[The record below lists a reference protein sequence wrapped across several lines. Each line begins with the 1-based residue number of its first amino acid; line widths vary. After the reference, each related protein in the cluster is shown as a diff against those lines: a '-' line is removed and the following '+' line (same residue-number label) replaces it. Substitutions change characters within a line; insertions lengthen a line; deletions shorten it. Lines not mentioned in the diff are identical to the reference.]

1 MEARGSD
8 GVDHWQLLR
17 SAAELTDQLVA
28 GGQSLTFGLG
38 VRGQLVQQLPSEAAL
53 RWESGMGWQSLL
65 PKDDPGHEL
74 LQLYLP
80 LCSAH
85 SRQPMTIGHLG
96 QSLDGFIAT
105 SSGES
110 CFVTGPANIVHLHRL
125 RALSDAV
132 IVGVGTVATDNPRL
146 TTRLVTGRNP
156 MRVILDPHRRLK
168 ADRTVFRDGAADTIR
183 VSLRTS
189 VPIPS
194 DAAIREL
201 QVGGKAGHLDLSEL
215 LAWLHAQGC
224 ARILVEGGGVT
235 VSRFLQ
241 DGLFDRLHLAVAPLL
256 IGSGRRGLQMPA
268 AGALADRMR
277 LLPQVHRMGD
287 DTLFDCPLRSRP
299 GAEAALPA
307 TPKAQTHFLV
317 GSG

>member
-1 MEARGSD
+1 MELPVSGC
-8 GVDHWQLLR
+8 VDHWQLLR
-17 SAAELTDQLVA
+17 SAAELTDQLVGA
-28 GGQSLTFGLG
+28 GRTLTFSLG
-38 VRGQLVQQLPSEAAL
+38 MQGQLVQQHPSAAAL
-53 RWESGMGWQSLL
+53 RWESGSGWQSLL
-65 PKDDPGHEL
+65 PEDDPGHEF

-85 SRQPMTIGHLG
+85 ARQPMTVGHLG

-146 TTRLVTGRNP
+146 TTRLVAGRNP

-168 ADRTVFRDGAADTIR
+168 ADRTVFRDGAAETIR
-183 VSLRTS
+183 VSLRTAI
-189 VPIPS
+189 PTPS

-201 QVGGKAGHLDLSEL
+201 QVGGNAGHLDLCEL
-215 LAWLHAQGC
+215 LAWLHARGC
-224 ARILVEGGGVT
+224 VRILVEGGGVT

-241 DGLFDRLHLAVAPLL
+241 NGLLDRLQVAVAPLL
-256 IGSGRRGLQMPA
+256 IGSGRRGLQIPA
-268 AGALADRMR
+268 TGALADRMR
-277 LLPQVHRMGD
+277 LLPKVHRMGD
-287 DTLFDCPLRSRP
+287 DTLFDCPLRGHI
-299 GAEAALPA
+299 GAEKAVPA
-307 TPKAQTHFLV
+307 TPAAHTPVLI

>member
-1 MEARGSD
+1 MDAPGAD
-8 GVDHWQLLR
+8 CVDHWQLLR

-28 GGQSLTFGLG
+28 AGRTLTFGLG
-38 VRGQLVQQLPSEAAL
+38 MQGQLVQQRPAEAAL
-53 RWESGMGWQSLL
+53 RWDSGLGWQSLL
-65 PKDDPGHEL
+65 PKGDPGHEL

-85 SRQPMTIGHLG
+85 ARQPMTIGHLG

-125 RALSDAV
+125 RALADAV
-132 IVGVGTVATDNPRL
+132 IVGVGTAATDNPRL
-146 TTRLVTGRNP
+146 TTRLVAGRNP

-168 ADRTVFRDGAADTIR
+168 GDRTVFRDGAAETIR

-194 DAAIREL
+194 DAAIQEL
-201 QVGGKAGHLDLSEL
+201 QVGGEAGHLDLREL
-215 LAWLHAQGC
+215 LAWLHARGC

-241 DGLFDRLHLAVAPLL
+241 DGLLDRLQVAVAPLL
-256 IGSGRRGLQMPA
+256 IGAGRRGLQIPA
-268 AGALADRMR
+268 TGVLADRMR
-277 LLPQVHRMGD
+277 LVPQIHRMGD
-287 DTLFDCPLRSRP
+287 DTLFDCPLRNCSGDDR
-299 GAEAALPA
+299 ALATAPA
-307 TPKAQTHFLV
+307 AQTPVLV